1 MGNPSGFLVPYLV
14 LRFEGDDGCWS
25 ARRVNYS
32 QAVLGA
38 FLAPQV

>member
-14 LRFEGDDGCWS
+14 LMFEGDDGCWS